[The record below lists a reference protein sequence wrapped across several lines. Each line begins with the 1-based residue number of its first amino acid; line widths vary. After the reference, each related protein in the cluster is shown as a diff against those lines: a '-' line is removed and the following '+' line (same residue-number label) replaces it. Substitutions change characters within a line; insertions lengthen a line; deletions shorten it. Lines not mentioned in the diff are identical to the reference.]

1 MAAPDQPIFGALA
14 ESLGF
19 LLRLA
24 QLQAFDE
31 YFSAEGSP
39 EHGPGEM
46 SILLMIDANPM
57 IRQGVLARALRIKRA
72 HMTKI
77 IQSFDRAGLVQTSV
91 PADDRR
97 SLELTLTP
105 AGKDRLARVWDRVS
119 LNELGRPG
127 NLTQRETDT
136 LKRLLRKYLS
146 IAAPAEGADA

>member
-1 MAAPDQPIFGALA
+1 MSFSDQPRFGPLS

-24 QLQAFDE
+24 QLQAFEE
-31 YFSAEGSP
+31 YFNADGHA

-46 SILLMIDANPM
+46 SILLMIDANPS

-77 IQSFDRAGLVQTSV
+77 IQSFDRAGLVHTSV
-91 PADDRR
+91 PEDDRR
-97 SLELTLTP
+97 SLELMLTQ
-105 AGKDRLARVWDRVS
+105 AGKDRLTRIWDRVS
-119 LNELGRPG
+119 QNELGRPAT
-127 NLTQRETDT
+127 LTQRETET

-146 IAAPAEGADA
+146 IATQAEG